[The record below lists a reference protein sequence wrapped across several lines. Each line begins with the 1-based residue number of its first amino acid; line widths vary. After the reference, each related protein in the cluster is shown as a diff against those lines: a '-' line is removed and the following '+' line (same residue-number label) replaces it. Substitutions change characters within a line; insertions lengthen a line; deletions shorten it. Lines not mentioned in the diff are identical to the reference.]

1 MLTDYWQRVRMIRRD
16 GWIVVANAAAYGFM
30 WTGILD
36 TLLNLFLLRMGYGP
50 QFVGLSMA
58 TAALGYALAALP
70 AAAIT
75 RWLGL
80 RRAMIVGAAI
90 WVAGMLALS
99 TADLLPGPWRQPW
112 ILGMRILAIS
122 GLSLDSVS
130 RYPLL
135 TGVTTPEER
144 PHAFAL
150 LWSLNPLGGFLGSLV
165 GGLLPGLFAGAIG
178 VSLDH
183 PRPYGYALALGLVIH
198 VPATWALFSLSEM
211 RAKQSRGKTEPS
223 RGAVPYMVLGVVG
236 LVCLLRVGGEFVVRT
251 FFNVYMDS
259 VFAAPAARIGTIMAF
274 ASLLTI
280 PAPLIMPPLVGRLGR
295 AGALAT
301 AMLGVAA
308 SVVLMGF
315 SVHWVVAAVAFVCIN
330 VLAVMARSAWTLL
343 TQEVVQPE
351 WRSIAAGVSNLTAG
365 LGVAVTSSVGGAMA
379 AGLGYRSTFLT
390 GAALVALG
398 TLVFWLY
405 FRAPRAQVAMAV
417 EVDSRGLGG
426 RVEP

>member
-1 MLTDYWQRVRMIRRD
+1 MLADYWQKVRMIRRD
-16 GWIVVANAAAYGFM
+16 GWIVMSSAAAYGFM
-30 WTGILD
+30 WTGISD
-36 TLLNLFLLRMGYGP
+36 TLLNLFFLRMGYGP

-80 RRAMIVGAAI
+80 RRAMILGAAV
-90 WVAGMLALS
+90 WVAGMGALS

-122 GLSLDSVS
+122 GLSLDAVS

-135 TGVTTPEER
+135 AGATTADER

-183 PRPYGYALALGLVIH
+183 PRPYGYALALGLLIH
-198 VPATWALFSLSEM
+198 VPATRALFFLSET
-211 RAKQSRGKTEPS
+211 RAQESGGETKPGKS
-223 RGAVPYMVLGVVG
+223 DVPYVVLGVVA
-236 LVCLLRVGGEFVVRT
+236 LVCLLRVGGEFMART

-259 VFAAPAARIGTIMAF
+259 VFAAPAARIGTVMAL

-295 AGALAT
+295 AGALVT
-301 AMLGVAA
+301 TMLGVAA
-308 SVVLMGF
+308 SVVLLGS
-315 SVHWVVAAVAFVCIN
+315 SVHWVVAATAFVGIN
-330 VLAVMARSAWTLL
+330 ALAVMARSAWMLL
-343 TQEVVQPE
+343 IQEVVEPE
-351 WRSIAAGVSNLTAG
+351 WRSVATGVSSLASG

-379 AGLGYRSTFLT
+379 AGLGYHSTFLA
-390 GAALVALG
+390 GAVLVTLG

-405 FRAPRAQVAMAV
+405 FRVPRAQVAVALARDP
-417 EVDSRGLGG
+417 EGRG